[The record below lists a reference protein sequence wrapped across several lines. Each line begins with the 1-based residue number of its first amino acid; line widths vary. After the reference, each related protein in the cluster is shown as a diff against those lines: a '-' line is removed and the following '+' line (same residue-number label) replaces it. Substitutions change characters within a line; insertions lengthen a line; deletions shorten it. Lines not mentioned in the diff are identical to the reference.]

1 MKDKKCRLI
10 QINNLF
16 WSLTIKF
23 IIFQIKLLCKKKG
36 KKALND
42 SQKDFISFLFVS
54 VRKISEIFENIS
66 YQKEEIF
73 EPWTFFWQNVV
84 F

>member
-1 MKDKKCRLI
+1 MVPNNKIYYFSNEAVMQKKV
-10 QINNLF
+10 
-16 WSLTIKF
+16 
-23 IIFQIKLLCKKKG
+23 

-42 SQKDFISFLFVS
+42 SQKDFISFFFVS